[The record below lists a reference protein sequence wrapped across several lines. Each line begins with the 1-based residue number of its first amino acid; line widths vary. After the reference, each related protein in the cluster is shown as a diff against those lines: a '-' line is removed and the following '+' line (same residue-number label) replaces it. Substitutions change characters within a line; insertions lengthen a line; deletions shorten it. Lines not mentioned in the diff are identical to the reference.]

1 MEQINLEQ
9 IKQTILKLQTGQTVT
24 EDEMAELVSTWASVK
39 SFVEKFGGNQ
49 NV

>member
-1 MEQINLEQ
+1 ME
-9 IKQTILKLQTGQTVT
+9 TVAILKLQTGQTVT